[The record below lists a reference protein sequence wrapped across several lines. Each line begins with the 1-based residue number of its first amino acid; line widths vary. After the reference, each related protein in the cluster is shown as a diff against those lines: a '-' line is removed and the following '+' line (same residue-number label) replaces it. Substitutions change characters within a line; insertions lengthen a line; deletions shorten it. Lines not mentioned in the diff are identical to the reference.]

1 MTRRTILLALF
12 GGVFLLVTVAG
23 LVLAVLSARGGGDL
37 GLGGRLALIE
47 IDGVL
52 YDDAELLEQIRWL
65 REDPTVRGFVVA
77 INSPGGV
84 VAPSQSIYQTL
95 REIRDEDGLPVVA
108 SIGSVG
114 ASGGYYVA
122 LGADSIYVLPGSITG
137 SIGVIMEFPNASE
150 LMEKVGVRM
159 ETVQSAEH
167 KDIGSPFRDMT
178 EEDRALL
185 QSLVQDVYDQFV
197 DVVAEERGMPRAS
210 VLALA
215 DGRLLSGRQA
225 VAAGLVDAE
234 GNIDDAIAAAG
245 RMADLGDDPY
255 VVMPPE
261 PERGLLD
268 RLLFGRAAGVFSRM
282 LDARETGAGPSLRYV
297 PAF

>member
-1 MTRRTILLALF
+1 MNRRTILLALL

-23 LVLAVLSARGGGDL
+23 ITLAVLATSRGGEI
-37 GLGGRLALIE
+37 GLGGRIALIE
-47 IDGVL
+47 IDGIL
-52 YDDAELLEQIRWL
+52 YDDAELLEKIEWL
-65 REDPTVRGFVVA
+65 REDPSVRGFVVA

-84 VAPSQSIYQTL
+84 VAPSQSIYATL

-108 SIGSVG
+108 SIGGVG

-150 LMEKVGVRM
+150 LMDKIGVRM
-159 ETVQSAEH
+159 ETVQSSEH

-178 EEDRALL
+178 EGDRALL
-185 QSLVQDVYDQFV
+185 QAVVQDVYDQFV
-197 DVVAEERGMPRAS
+197 DVVAAERELPRDV
-210 VLALA
+210 VLAIA

-225 VAAGLVDAE
+225 IRAGLADAE
-234 GNIDDAIAAAG
+234 GNIEDAIAAAG
-245 RMADLGDDPY
+245 RMAELGDDPY
-255 VVMPPE
+255 VVRPPE
-261 PERGLLD
+261 PDRGLFD
-268 RLLFGRAAGVFSRM
+268 RMLFGRSSVLGRLLEV
-282 LDARETGAGPSLRYV
+282 RETGAGPSLRYV

>member
-1 MTRRTILLALF
+1 MNRRTILLALF
-12 GGVFLLVTVAG
+12 GVVFLLVTVTG
-23 LVLAVLSARGGGDL
+23 IVLAVLAGRGGGDL
-37 GLGGRLALIE
+37 GLGGRIALIE

-52 YDDAELLEQIRWL
+52 YDDADLLEEIEWMRD
-65 REDPTVRGFVVA
+65 DPSVKGFVVA

-84 VAPSQSIYQTL
+84 VAPSQSIYETL

-108 SIGSVG
+108 SIGGVG

-137 SIGVIMEFPNASE
+137 SIGVIMEFPNATG
-150 LMEKVGVRM
+150 LMEKIGVRV

-178 EEDRALL
+178 EGDRVLL
-185 QSLVQDVYDQFV
+185 EAVVQDVYDQFV
-197 DVVAEERGMPRAS
+197 DVVATERELPRDA
-210 VLALA
+210 VLAVA
-215 DGRLLSGRQA
+215 DGRLLTGRQA
-225 VAAGLVDAE
+225 IRAGLADAE
-234 GNIDDAIAAAG
+234 GNIADAIAAAG

-255 VVMPPE
+255 VVRPPE
-261 PERGLLD
+261 PYRGLLD
-268 RLLFGRAAGVFSRM
+268 SMLFGKSSVLGRLLDVRDAA
-282 LDARETGAGPSLRYV
+282 AGPSLRYV

>member
-1 MTRRTILLALF
+1 MNRRSLLLVIF

-23 LVLAVLSARGGGDL
+23 IALAVLSVGRGASL
-37 GLGGRLALIE
+37 GLGGRVALVE
-47 IDGVL
+47 IDGL
-52 YDDAELLEQIRWL
+52 LLDDEELLEQLRWL
-65 REDPTVRGFVVA
+65 RQDPTVRGFVVA

-84 VAPSQSIYQTL
+84 VAPSQSIYRTL
-95 REIRDEDGLPVVA
+95 REIRDEDRLPVIA

-150 LMEKVGVRM
+150 LLDRIGFHM
-159 ETVQSAEH
+159 ETVQSSEH

-185 QSLVQDVYDQFV
+185 ASLVDDVYGQFV
-197 DVVAEERGMPRAS
+197 DAVAAERDMPRER
-210 VLALA
+210 VLEMA
-215 DGRLLSGRQA
+215 DGRLFSGRQA
-225 VAAGLVDAE
+225 VGNGLADAE
-234 GNIDDAIAAAG
+234 GNIDDAIAAVG
-245 RMADLGDDPY
+245 RMADLGEDPY
-255 VVMPPE
+255 VIRPPK
-261 PERGLLD
+261 PRLGLLG
-268 RLLFGRAAGVFSRM
+268 LLLGGRAGVLAR
-282 LDARETGAGPSLRYV
+282 LVGAREPIVGPSIKYV